1 MAQDLDKLKRK
12 LEKKIC
18 LVQFECLKTGETKT
32 REMTTNPDWT
42 RGMDMRAINEDTS
55 KVDNKIIMYD
65 VEFMKWHDIK
75 ENTILHWKEL

>member
-1 MAQDLDKLKRK
+1 
-12 LEKKIC
+12 
-18 LVQFECLKTGETKT
+18 
-32 REMTTNPDWT
+32 MTTNPEWT

-55 KVDNKIIMYD
+55 KVDNKIIMFD